1 MRRAPPGRAVPVGD
15 RGTGSLARVRAHS
28 LDGATSRFVDVD
40 GPAHF
45 LDMGGPA
52 DGPLIVGLHG
62 LGGSHLNWTAVG
74 PELSRHARVVALDL
88 VGHGLTPM
96 GSRRADLEGHRQ
108 LVSGFLR
115 SMGAE
120 SMAARPARPA
130 ILMGNSMG
138 GLVAALQA
146 AEEPDTVAGLILVDP
161 ALPTSRLGLVHP
173 RVVANFLLCALPAVG
188 EQYLTQRRRRTTA
201 EQSVR
206 RVLGVCCVDASRV
219 PDHVVEAHIE
229 LTGRMDGVR
238 ADAAYLRS
246 ARSLSLQ
253 MARPAGP
260 LARLERVHQPT
271 LLLQG
276 ARDVLV
282 PLSSAR
288 RMSAA
293 HPDWRLDIAPDVGHI
308 PMLEAPAWTSRRIT
322 AWLVAEGAAAARA
335 ASGADARAPTEG
347 PVS

>member
-1 MRRAPPGRAVPVGD
+1 
-15 RGTGSLARVRAHS
+15 
-28 LDGATSRFVDVD
+28 
-40 GPAHF
+40 
-45 LDMGGPA
+45 MGGPA
-52 DGPLIVGLHG
+52 GGPLIVGLHG

-74 PELSRHARVVALDL
+74 PELTRHARVVALDL
-88 VGHGLTPM
+88 VGHGLTPV
-96 GSRRADLEGHRQ
+96 GSRTADLEGHRR

-120 SMAARPARPA
+120 SAAGRPARPA

-146 AEEPDTVAGLILVDP
+146 SEEPDSVAGLVLVDP
-161 ALPTSRLGLVHP
+161 ALPTSRLGLAHP

-188 EQYLTQRRRRTTA
+188 EHYLTQRRRLTTA

-206 RVLGVCCVDASRV
+206 RVLGVCCVDAARV
-219 PDHVVEAHIE
+219 PDHIVQAHVG
-229 LTGRMDGVR
+229 LTARMDRAR

-246 ARSLSLQ
+246 VRSLSLL
-253 MARPAGP
+253 MARPAAP
-260 LARLERVHQPT
+260 LARLEGVGQPT
-271 LLLQG
+271 LLLHG

-293 HPDWRLDIAPDVGHI
+293 HPDWRFEIAPDVGHV
-308 PMLEAPAWTSRRIT
+308 PMLEAPAWTSRRIN
-322 AWLVAEGAAAARA
+322 AWLVAEGATAARA
-335 ASGADARAPTEG
+335 ASGAHPPASTG
-347 PVS
+347 SFS

>member
-1 MRRAPPGRAVPVGD
+1 
-15 RGTGSLARVRAHS
+15 
-28 LDGATSRFVDVD
+28 
-40 GPAHF
+40 
-45 LDMGGPA
+45 MGGPA

-74 PELSRHARVVALDL
+74 PELARHARVVALDL
-88 VGHGLTPM
+88 VGHGLTPV
-96 GSRRADLEGHRQ
+96 GSRTADLEGHRR

-120 SMAARPARPA
+120 SSGPARPA

-146 AEEPDTVAGLILVDP
+146 SDEPDTVAGLILVDP

-188 EQYLTQRRRRTTA
+188 EHYLTQRRRLTTA

-219 PDHVVEAHIE
+219 PDHIVTSHIE
-229 LTGRMDGVR
+229 LTGRMDRVR

-246 ARSLSLQ
+246 ARSLSLL
-253 MARPAGP
+253 MARPTGP
-260 LARLERVHQPT
+260 LARLDRVRQPA

-282 PLSSAR
+282 PLASAR

-293 HPDWRLDIAPDVGHI
+293 HPDWQFEVAPDVGHV
-308 PMLEAPAWTSRRIT
+308 PMLEAPAWTYRRIN
-322 AWLVAEGAAAARA
+322 AWLNAEGADAARA
-335 ASGADARAPTEG
+335 ASGAHTPTSTSG
-347 PVS
+347 PFS

>member
-1 MRRAPPGRAVPVGD
+1 VRAP
-15 RGTGSLARVRAHS
+15 TLA
-28 LDGATSRFVDVD
+28 GARSRFVDVD

-74 PELSRHARVVALDL
+74 PELSGHARVVALDL
-88 VGHGLTPM
+88 VGHGLTPT
-96 GSRRADLEGHRQ
+96 GSRTADLEGHRR

-115 SMGAE
+115 AFGAE
-120 SMAARPARPA
+120 STSAPGARPA

-146 AEEPDTVAGLILVDP
+146 GEEPDTVAGLVLVDP

-201 EQSVR
+201 EQTVR
-206 RVLGVCCVDASRV
+206 RVLGVCCVDPSRV
-219 PDHVVEAHIE
+219 PEHVVEAHIE
-229 LTGRMDGVR
+229 LSGRMDRVR

-246 ARSLSLQ
+246 ARSLSLL
-253 MARPAGP
+253 MALPAGP
-260 LARLERVHQPT
+260 LARLAGVAQPT

-282 PLSSAR
+282 PLASAR

-293 HPDWRLDIAPDVGHI
+293 HPDWRLEIAPDVGHA
-308 PMLEAPAWTSRRIT
+308 PMLEAPAWTSRMIRR
-322 AWLVAEGAAAARA
+322 WLTAEGAGAARA
-335 ASGADARAPTEG
+335 ASGAASDPTAG
-347 PVS
+347 PFS